1 MTTLTNETV
10 SADVFAERLFGSALS
25 AMEALSVYFGDQ
37 LGWYRALALDG
48 PLTAA
53 GLAAATGTD
62 ERYARE
68 WLEQQAVYGI
78 LSTEVS
84 QPAGERRFELAPG
97 PAEVLTDQSSLAYLA
112 PVSRFIVSAAS
123 RMPELLEAYRSGGGV
138 SWQQFGDDARTAQAD
153 LNRPWFEHE
162 LPGRLASV
170 PHLHAIL
177 SRPGARIA
185 EVGFGA
191 GWASIALA
199 RAYPQARFDGY
210 EVDEPSVEMARRHAA
225 EAGVAGRVTFHLVD
239 GEDIGERGAFDAAF
253 AFECVHDM
261 SQPVDVLA
269 AVRASV
275 RPGGPVVVMD
285 EAVGESFTA
294 PGDDLERFMY
304 GCSIFICLPD
314 GRSHAPSAATGTVMR
329 PATLEAYAR
338 EAGFSSVDI
347 LPIEDF
353 SFFRFYELRG

>member
-1 MTTLTNETV
+1 MTGLIHDTV
-10 SADVFAERLFGSALS
+10 TAEAFAERLFGSALG

-78 LSTEVS
+78 LTTDAS
-84 QPAGERRFELAPG
+84 QPADERRFELAPG
-97 PAEVLTDQSSLAYLA
+97 AAETLTDQSSLAYLA
-112 PVSRFIVSAAS
+112 PVSRFIVSAAA
-123 RMPELLEAYRSGGGV
+123 RMPELLEAYRTGGGV
-138 SWQQFGDDARTAQAD
+138 SWRQFGDDARTAQAD

-170 PHLHAIL
+170 PHLHEIL
-177 SRPGARIA
+177 GSPGARIA

-191 GWASIALA
+191 GWASIAMA

-225 EAGVAGRVTFHLVD
+225 EADVADRVTFHLLD
-239 GEDIGERGAFDAAF
+239 GEDLAEQGVFDAAF

-261 SQPVDVLA
+261 SHPVDVLA
-269 AVRASV
+269 AVRAAV
-275 RPGGPVVVMD
+275 RPGGTVVVMD
-285 EAVGESFTA
+285 EAVGETFTA

-329 PATLEAYAR
+329 PATLEAYAKQ
-338 EAGFSSVDI
+338 AGFSSVGV

-353 SFFRFYELRG
+353 SFFRFYELRA